1 MMYQSH
7 STEHVL
13 CLVTLVTFISIKFSA
28 QHLKMIDPK
37 LPGLRRMGAGL
48 VGRGGKFYRRMRK
61 VWRSSFGE
69 TTTNAA
75 LPLSLPVPSSAQV
88 GSKEGSGGS
97 AGWVSK
103 QDTWAPWECPVEG
116 KITPELEEG
125 IQSSL
130 TYYVYS
136 LTYHK
141 QSFCI
146 ELKGED

>member
-1 MMYQSH
+1 MNECWFRWQ
-7 STEHVL
+7 
-13 CLVTLVTFISIKFSA
+13 
-28 QHLKMIDPK
+28 
-37 LPGLRRMGAGL
+37 G
-48 VGRGGKFYRRMRK
+48 RK
-61 VWRSSFGE
+61 VLSANEESLALEFRLGE

-75 LPLSLPVPSSAQV
+75 LPLPLSLPSFAQV

-116 KITPELEEG
+116 RITPELEEG